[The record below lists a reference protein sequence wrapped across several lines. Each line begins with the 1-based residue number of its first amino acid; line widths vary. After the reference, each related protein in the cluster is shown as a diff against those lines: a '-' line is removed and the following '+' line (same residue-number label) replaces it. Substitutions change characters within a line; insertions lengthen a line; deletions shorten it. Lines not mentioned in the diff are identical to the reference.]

1 MIPTAVYE
9 GVEHEPLS
17 DPLDGESEFLFGQE
31 STTLFNNLPVATKQ
45 NIEKYA
51 GKYIQGWDN
60 RNPQWRYQYA
70 VIFSPLHVEKTVKDL
85 QGEEKEINGDTIAM
99 HFVTSG
105 AAKRFRDAYDVYR
118 ESKHEEEHHTQ

>member
-51 GKYIQGWDN
+51 GKYIQG
-60 RNPQWRYQYA
+60 
-70 VIFSPLHVEKTVKDL
+70 
-85 QGEEKEINGDTIAM
+85 
-99 HFVTSG
+99 
-105 AAKRFRDAYDVYR
+105 
-118 ESKHEEEHHTQ
+118 